1 MRLTPNELSIIKK
14 FFNNSELSDSFIWLF
29 NRQTRALPN
38 TMFVQYSD
46 IIGFKCPNERFRVYC
61 AKNKSNGRFYIKFH
75 GMDAIPFR
83 RSNYK
88 KYVNMLAALN
98 YEIDKDSSI
107 IKYKTDSPN
116 DLSDTVEQS
125 QSPNNL
131 SININEIQ
139 SLNNNSVPQKKL
151 QIRDSEKRSVLI
163 SNLDIHDIET
173 IKNQLRE
180 FEQDGI
186 TMVNIR
192 ISYNSKT
199 HNKSN
204 NNRI

>member
-1 MRLTPNELSIIKK
+1 MRLTPNELSIIKN
-14 FFNNSELSDSFIWLF
+14 FFNNSELSDSFVWLF
-29 NRQTRALPN
+29 NRQIRIFPN
-38 TMFVQYSD
+38 TMFVKYLD

-61 AKNKSNGRFYIKFH
+61 AKNKSTGRFYIKFY
-75 GMDAIPFR
+75 GTEAIPFR
-83 RSNYK
+83 CSNYK

-107 IKYKTDSPN
+107 IKYKTNSLN
-116 DLSDTVEQS
+116 DLSDTIEQS
-125 QSPNNL
+125 QSPNDVP
-131 SININEIQ
+131 IDINEVQ
-139 SLNNNSVPQKKL
+139 SQNNNPFPQKKL

-163 SNLDIHDIET
+163 SNLDIHDIDT
-173 IKNQLRE
+173 IKNQLHE

-204 NNRI
+204 CS